1 MKDPSDT
8 YIAKEEAPVRKP
20 LELYKIWSATTA
32 WHYTNGDVAVDFNDG
47 TEAIPDIHTYE
58 PATIGRGST
67 EYNASLDVTTLKI
80 QFSGISEPAV
90 QYIAQNPI
98 DIIWIEIS
106 RLFRDQNPLEKS
118 VIFIGQIKTVSF
130 KGVSAEA
137 ECVGFEHFLK
147 MPIPLWRYQTN
158 CNHKLFDA
166 GCIAGWTLTKEDFKV
181 GPASVTLDATKTIL
195 TSATFAGYAAG
206 YFVGGLVEFET
217 EWRTIVA
224 YSGNTITLNF
234 KMIGLEGGAEDDVYV
249 YPGCD
254 GRIETCRDKFASSNI
269 DNFLGFPFI
278 PDENPAT
285 RMP

>member
-1 MKDPSDT
+1 MKEPSEP

-20 LELYKIWSATTA
+20 LELYKIWSGTA
-32 WHYTNGDVAVDFNDG
+32 DWHYTNGDVEVDFNDG
-47 TEAIPDIHTYE
+47 TVEVPDIHTYE

-67 EYNASLDVTTLKI
+67 EYNSTLDVSTLKI
-80 QFSGISEPAV
+80 QFSGISEPVV

-98 DIIWIEIS
+98 DIIWIEVS
-106 RLFRDQNPLEKS
+106 RLFRDQDPLEKS

-147 MPIPLWRYQTN
+147 MQVPRRRYQIT
-158 CNHKLFDA
+158 CNHQVFDA
-166 GCIAGWTLTKEDFKV
+166 GCALTGEITEPV
-181 GPASVTLDATKTIL
+181 PASVTLDPTKTIL
-195 TSATFAGYAAG
+195 TSATFGDYDAG
-206 YFVGGLVEFET
+206 YFTGGLAVFGSEK
-217 EWRTIVA
+217 RTIVA
-224 YSGNTITLNF
+224 HSGNTVTLNF
-234 KMIGLEGGAEDDVYV
+234 KMINLTIDDSIVDV

-254 GRIETCRDKFASSNI
+254 GRIETCRDKFDNI

-285 RMP
+285 RIP